1 MNDFLIS
8 FELQVTIPV
17 WSHTLNPPTLLQP
30 KSDNSRMH
38 LFFWSSYSKLQSH
51 WLHIDAPMLPSWTV
65 VSQKSCHS
73 PNMQPFLMVLW
84 CDTSSQATVFTLL
97 FSHGLPILQCGHPPY
112 SLPGLTS
119 CSRSVVSV
127 VPMSL
132 KHVHLSYFASTNTFR
147 TELFRTGRNKK
158 ITEMKGRQEEKKKY
172 IYWSFLLNILWKQR
186 DTEPSDFTRG
196 RGSPQMPAFV
206 WIVQSVHYCKVI
218 NY

>member
-158 ITEMKGRQEEKKKY
+158 ITEMKGRQEEKKKIY
-172 IYWSFLLNILWKQR
+172 ILKFFVEYFMKTERYRTQWFHSGKGIPTNACICMNSSKCSLL
-186 DTEPSDFTRG
+186 
-196 RGSPQMPAFV
+196 
-206 WIVQSVHYCKVI
+206 
-218 NY
+218 